1 MLIKKIR
8 ESLMYFKKRD
18 ENYKSVNSVSEH
30 QSNYKYFS
38 EFVHFYNFHLILRYI
53 TIDSQFLN
61 KEKRYIASLQNNNA
75 RLHINIDFCTK
86 SEFYFTN
93 LLIRII

>member
-1 MLIKKIR
+1 MFLHRCYKSITRIIIKDGIYYHLTANVYNKMLIKKIR

-53 TIDSQFLN
+53 I
-61 KEKRYIASLQNNNA
+61 LQSI
-75 RLHINIDFCTK
+75 LSF
-86 SEFYFTN
+86 
-93 LLIRII
+93 